1 MDKINILKK
10 FWKNKK
16 VFITGH
22 SGFKGS
28 WLCIILKTLGAKIYG
43 YSLEPET
50 NSLFNQA
57 HLKKILSKNYFKD
70 IKDYKSLKNSIND
83 VNPHIIFHLASQ
95 AIVSNAF
102 VDPYQNFDTNIRGTL
117 NLLEIIR
124 VNKSI
129 KSALIVTTDKV
140 YKNENKKIKFNER
153 DSLEGK
159 DPYSA
164 SKVVQEILTFAYEKS
179 FFSKNNL
186 KGKIS
191 TVRSGNVIGGGDY
204 SNNRL
209 VPDIL
214 DAINNK
220 KILNLRNPKHIR
232 PWQHVIEPL
241 YGYLLLAKKQYEN
254 QLINI
259 EPVWNFGPKKT
270 NFINVAKICEIFKK
284 YDSKLK
290 TKVFKNSNNIYNE
303 SIVLML
309 DSKKSRKYLGW
320 KPSLKIHQSVNKIME
335 WNNLKK
341 KMGAYKI
348 TEKQIIEYL
357 K

>member
-1 MDKINILKK
+1 M
-10 FWKNKK
+10 
-16 VFITGH
+16 
-22 SGFKGS
+22 
-28 WLCIILKTLGAKIYG
+28 
-43 YSLEPET
+43 
-50 NSLFNQA
+50 
-57 HLKKILSKNYFKD
+57 
-70 IKDYKSLKNSIND
+70 
-83 VNPHIIFHLASQ
+83 
-95 AIVSNAF
+95 
-102 VDPYQNFDTNIRGTL
+102 
-117 NLLEIIR
+117 
-124 VNKSI
+124 
-129 KSALIVTTDKV
+129 
-140 YKNENKKIKFNER
+140 
-153 DSLEGK
+153 
-159 DPYSA
+159 
-164 SKVVQEILTFAYEKS
+164 
-179 FFSKNNL
+179 
-186 KGKIS
+186 
-191 TVRSGNVIGGGDY
+191 
-204 SNNRL
+204 
-209 VPDIL
+209 
-214 DAINNK
+214 
-220 KILNLRNPKHIR
+220 
-232 PWQHVIEPL
+232 IEPL

>member
-1 MDKINILKK
+1 MDKIKTLKK

-43 YSLEPET
+43 YSLKPEI

-57 HLKKILSKNYFKD
+57 HLKKIVSKNYFKD
-70 IKDYKSLKNSIND
+70 IRDYGSLKNSIKNS
-83 VNPHIIFHLASQ
+83 NPQIIFHLASQ

-102 VDPYQNFDTNIRGTL
+102 TDPYQNFDTNIKGTL

-129 KSALIVTTDKV
+129 QSALIITTDKV
-140 YKNENKKIKFNER
+140 YKNENKKVKFKEG
-153 DSLEGK
+153 DYLEGK

-164 SKVVQEILTFAYEKS
+164 SKVGQEILTFAYEKS

-214 DAINNK
+214 YAINYK

-259 EPVWNFGPKKT
+259 EPIWNFGPKKT
-270 NFINVAKICEIFKK
+270 NFINVEKICEIFKK

-290 TKVFKNSNNIYNE
+290 TKMLNNLKNTYNE
-303 SIVLML
+303 SKILML

-320 KPSLKIHQSVNKIME
+320 KPSLNIDQSVYKIME

-341 KMGAYKI
+341 KLGAYKI